1 MPLRCQRLEL
11 DNSLILAICI
21 MIVAY
26 SFMRSIAI
34 FYTNKHAEYGS
45 FILAR
50 DLWFIDIRLVDTI
63 VSHFVLSVLNL
74 KDIVKTNCYWSQF
87 NQFVHP
93 CSFAYVRI
101 ILNRISNTQP
111 RWCVLRLISQLKMQ
125 EHEQQG
131 RTIILSHIKICGQ

>member
-1 MPLRCQRLEL
+1 MPLRCRRLEL

-63 VSHFVLSVLNL
+63 LFGYYMDSVLNL
-74 KDIVKTNCYWSQF
+74 VDIVKKICYWSQF
-87 NQFVHP
+87 GQFVHP
-93 CSFAYVRI
+93 WSFEDVRM
-101 ILNRISNTQP
+101 ILNRISNTHSWDGVYSISYLTEDAGTWVA
-111 RWCVLRLISQLKMQ
+111 RW
-125 EHEQQG
+125 
-131 RTIILSHIKICGQ
+131 SH